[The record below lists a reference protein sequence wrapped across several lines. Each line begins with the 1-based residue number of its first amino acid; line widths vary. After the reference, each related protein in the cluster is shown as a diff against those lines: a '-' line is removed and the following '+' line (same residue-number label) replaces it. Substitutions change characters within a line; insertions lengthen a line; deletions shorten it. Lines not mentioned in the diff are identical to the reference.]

1 MSRVVIVA
9 DSYVRFGLR
18 KCFFLL
24 VSNTWFDGRDACF
37 ARVIL
42 PSLRARVKTT
52 NRRPAHLL
60 FVKPRPQQLPA
71 AVAAAVAVAV
81 LVGLVAPRPRDVDEH
96 AQNAMRPPAVRTHPA
111 HVTNVANKDIGLPI
125 APTADDCARV

>member
-1 MSRVVIVA
+1 MSRVVNVA
-9 DSYVRFGLR
+9 DSYVRFGFR

-24 VSNTWFDGRDACF
+24 VSNTWVDGRDACF

-52 NRRPAHLL
+52 NRRPARLL

-71 AVAAAVAVAV
+71 AAVAVAAAAV
-81 LVGLVAPRPRDVDEH
+81 RVGLVAPRPRDVDEH
-96 AQNAMRPPAVRTHPA
+96 AQNAMRPPAVRTHPT